1 MGLAEFFS
9 FLGGSSAGSDELPD
23 IFPLA
28 IPQGT
33 FVEIDVRAIYKKIL
47 TDVIERTQG
56 LKDENQQL
64 LWDNCLASESREGL
78 ITMLAK
84 AMAGKKEL
92 FIVLDKATKVLRK
105 ATNAEET
112 TIRED
117 YKKKAE
123 SSTGTYISF
132 KEFEVTDMV
141 AVYSALEYCSVASL
155 NKSMNLA
162 QALQVK
168 INELRSSVGAADADV
183 AKAQAKRIAEALSKG
198 QNVYLDAKDILEL
211 LKPDL
216 TATTSAMDLIN
227 QKRSFYLGLPA
238 SYITGVQAKGLGDS
252 GDADARAI
260 ERGLK
265 PYYFSIVKPALESVF
280 GVQKLTFRS
289 EDFQQLATA
298 LEALKT
304 FDVTSDEHLSA
315 ENKTVVINK
324 LFGLDPETK
333 GDPPAKVETPPV
345 DPNAKPP
352 AGGPEK
358 VPPAKTSPPPKE

>member
-9 FLGGSSAGSDELPD
+9 FLGSSGSSDETLPD

-28 IPQGT
+28 IPQAK
-33 FVEIDVRAIYKKIL
+33 FVDIDVRSIYKKIL
-47 TDVIERTQG
+47 TDVLERTQG
-56 LKDENQQL
+56 LKDEDAAL
-64 LWDNCLASESREGL
+64 LWDNCLMSESKDGL

-84 AMAGKKEL
+84 AIAGRKDL
-92 FIVLDKATKVLRK
+92 FIVLDKSVGVIRK
-105 ATNAEET
+105 ATSQEEAE
-112 TIRED
+112 IRAD
-117 YKKKAE
+117 YEKSAK
-123 SSTGTYISF
+123 STKGTFISF
-132 KEFEVTDMV
+132 KEFEVVDMV
-141 AVYSALEYCSVASL
+141 IVYSALEYCSVAAL

-162 QALQVK
+162 KALQVK

-198 QNVYLDAKDILEL
+198 QDVYLDAKDILEL

-216 TATTSAMDLIN
+216 SATTSALDMIN

-238 SYITGVQAKGLGDS
+238 SYVTGALNKGLGDS
-252 GDADARAI
+252 GDADARAV

-265 PYYFSIVKPALESVF
+265 PYYFSIVKPVLEAVF
-280 GVQKLTFRS
+280 GVSKLTFRS
-289 EDFQQLATA
+289 EDFQQLSTA

-304 FDVTSDEHLSA
+304 FDITSDEHLSA

-324 LFGLDPETK
+324 LFGLDPDTE
-333 GDPPAKVETPPV
+333 GDEVVQT
-345 DPNAKPP
+345 DPNAVPGADP

-358 VPPAKTSPPPKE
+358 VPPGKTSPPPKEA